1 MLGCDFRL
9 LSNIMVWAS
18 KSHIERAKK
27 AFFKFIVE
35 LINILELIVFGKGNR
50 IVFRK

>member
-1 MLGCDFRL
+1 MISGYCQILWFGRVNL
-9 LSNIMVWAS
+9 
-18 KSHIERAKK
+18 IERAKK
-27 AFFKFIVE
+27 AFFEFIVE